1 MHLSSNNTKNKSSFY
16 YDLKDFNHDHDH
28 LIINFTKN
36 IKIIYN
42 DIRKFGFIK
51 IIKTPK
57 IFFSPHLKDL
67 GPEPFS
73 KKFNLDYF
81 KSKIKKRKIIL
92 KDLLMSQK
100 FLSGLGNIYVN
111 EVIFLS
117 KLNPRI
123 KVKKLLNKNILSLI
137 KNIRKVLRKAIK
149 QGGSS
154 VKNFNN
160 TKGQKE
166 NSRNFYVFME
176 ERENLV
182 FVQNALEKSKLLEYR
197 LGPLFTVVFVKNNKL
212 TPIYWGYIQ
221 TIIMPNTKSAIR
233 RVRRVKKQTSINKI
247 RKSKYKSAVKHMEN
261 LIHKGDKKKIKEY
274 FSKFQSIL
282 TQVAKTGIVN
292 KKTAS
297 RKISKISKKIS

>member
-1 MHLSSNNTKNKSSFY
+1 MPELPEVEVVKKSLQKYILNLTIENIEIRNKSLRYIINYKMFKKMVKSKISSINRRSKYLLINLDNDYTILIHLGMTGKIIIISSNNTKNKSSFY

-57 IFFSPHLKDL
+57 IFLSPHLKDL

-111 EVIFLS
+111 EVIFMS

-160 TKGQKE
+160 TKGQKGKFQE
-166 NSRNFYVFME
+166 FLCVYG
-176 ERENLV
+176 REG
-182 FVQNALEKSKLLEYR
+182 KSCIRSKCP
-197 LGPLFTVVFVKNNKL
+197 GKIK
-212 TPIYWGYIQ
+212 
-221 TIIMPNTKSAIR
+221 AIR
-233 RVRRVKKQTSINKI
+233 ISNRSTFYCSICQK
-247 RKSKYKSAVKHMEN
+247 
-261 LIHKGDKKKIKEY
+261 
-274 FSKFQSIL
+274 
-282 TQVAKTGIVN
+282 
-292 KKTAS
+292 
-297 RKISKISKKIS
+297 